1 MTPLNWRVLVC
12 VRVGRGVSWLRR
24 RVSFGK
30 RYKVRGVTDMGT
42 RDELRDAA
50 LQYAPRSMSATD
62 WAQVRDF
69 TQSVTIEHVLPTEP
83 DRATLRLTILAV
95 AQAARVTL
103 HQVGEELTYTDVF
116 DPLVVEFVV
125 SQTGLSDRAKG
136 VRRSLLYRLGRE
148 LNPNWPFDDGT
159 TTYGYKAP
167 DAPYTEQEQ
176 HFFTQWAQ
184 WLSTDYQRD
193 GATLT
198 LALGLGAGLRDGE
211 MARLRGSDVTPHAD
225 GCITITDHGPR
236 TTDHGYRDTAP
247 RDVPVLAEREQFV
260 RDAAHGAG
268 TNGLVL
274 WPNRAHATTES
285 VAAIASRIGK
295 PPAVALDT
303 RRLRTTWIVG
313 HLHNLV
319 PEPVICQAAGL
330 ADLQHFAKWHETA
343 GVPAE
348 RARTL
353 LRRSPYPEL
362 HVAN

>member
-236 TTDHGYRDTAP
+236 TTDTATPRRVMCRCWPSGNSLCATRHTAQGRTGWCSGPTARTPPRSPSPRLPAESANLLRWRWTPAGCAP
-247 RDVPVLAEREQFV
+247 R
-260 RDAAHGAG
+260 
-268 TNGLVL
+268 GLS
-274 WPNRAHATTES
+274 ATCTTLCR
-285 VAAIASRIGK
+285 SR
-295 PPAVALDT
+295 
-303 RRLRTTWIVG
+303 
-313 HLHNLV
+313 
-319 PEPVICQAAGL
+319 
-330 ADLQHFAKWHETA
+330 
-343 GVPAE
+343 
-348 RARTL
+348 
-353 LRRSPYPEL
+353 
-362 HVAN
+362 